1 MPGASVNVTDL
12 TKVYADHQALK
23 GVSLSVEAGSYTV
36 ILGPSG
42 SGKTTLLA
50 ILGGFADPTSG
61 QIRVGGHDVTRIAP
75 AKRPT
80 TTVFQD
86 YALFPH
92 MTVGKNVGFGLAM
105 RGISGAERTQ
115 KINEALELVG
125 LAHTAKRHIAEL
137 SGGQRQRIALARALV
152 VEPPVLL
159 LDEPLGAL
167 DLKLRRSM
175 QDELRSIQ
183 RELGT
188 TFIHVTH
195 DQEEAMSLAD
205 TVVVLRDGV
214 IDDMGS
220 PERLYMAP
228 KTSFTARFLGDS
240 NVVTGTIQAQTGDTA
255 TVATG
260 IGEISVRG
268 NVKTGS
274 PVTVSIRPEHLKVNT
289 KQGHSLGSFTIVES
303 DFLGMHHRLILHRDG
318 HRVLVYVPP
327 GDLYTVGGDVTLS
340 LPPNTAVIVE
350 GSLDE

>member
-1 MPGASVNVTDL
+1 
-12 TKVYADHQALK
+12 
-23 GVSLSVEAGSYTV
+23 VSYGLHSWPRAARDT
-36 ILGPSG
+36 
-42 SGKTTLLA
+42 
-50 ILGGFADPTSG
+50 
-61 QIRVGGHDVTRIAP
+61 RVSEVLD
-75 AKRPT
+75 
-80 TTVFQD
+80 
-86 YALFPH
+86 
-92 MTVGKNVGFGLAM
+92 
-105 RGISGAERTQ
+105 
-115 KINEALELVG
+115 LVG
-125 LAHTAKRHIAEL
+125 LAAFANRLPGAL
-137 SGGQRQRIALARALV
+137 SGGQQQRVALARALA
-152 VEPPVLL
+152 PSPKLLL
-159 LDEPLGAL
+159 LDEPFSSLDAAL
-167 DLKLRRSM
+167 RASVREEVRAILRAAE
-175 QDELRSIQ
+175 Q
-183 RELGT
+183 T
-188 TFIHVTH
+188 AVFVTH